1 MEKVKLLD
9 NEKMKTEKAFHDF
22 LPKSIVKELKQK
34 RVCYHMYY
42 FHVTNTNSYFCV
54 HQVLAENFDFVSIFF
69 ADIVDFSAL
78 TANCTPN
85 EVKSEVYYLYVRWNY
100 GYL

>member
-34 RVCYHMYY
+34 RVCYHMY
-42 FHVTNTNSYFCV
+42 
-54 HQVLAENFDFVSIFF
+54 VLSP
-69 ADIVDFSAL
+69 
-78 TANCTPN
+78 CY
-85 EVKSEVYYLYVRWNY
+85 KY
-100 GYL
+100 